1 MIAASVDR
9 DELER
14 RLADA
19 FDGDEDA
26 LPVVSRQA
34 RDLADSG
41 SLESDL
47 GEALEPAD
55 VVGHLEDAP
64 DDHSL
69 VERWNWWVGSLEMS
83 YGGYQRFRVRPDVVE

>member
-1 MIAASVDR
+1 VDR
-9 DELER
+9 EELER
-14 RLADA
+14 RLDAD
-19 FDGDEDA
+19 FDGDDDA

-41 SLESDL
+41 RIERDL
-47 GEALEPAD
+47 GEELTLAD

-64 DDHSL
+64 DDHDL

-83 YGGYQRFRVRPDVVE
+83 YGGYQHFRVRPDVVE

>member
-1 MIAASVDR
+1 MFPTDVDR

-14 RLADA
+14 RLTEA
-19 FDGDEDA
+19 FDGDDDA
-26 LPVVSRQA
+26 LPVISRQA

-41 SLESDL
+41 HIERDL

-55 VVGHLEDAP
+55 VVGHLRDAP
-64 DDHSL
+64 DDHDL